1 MKKNNSKTWIN
12 CCYTTF
18 FNVNPKGIKLK
29 TRLWWFSVAM
39 ISLSGCSPPTPPIP
53 QEGDIATWRA
63 AKLIV
68 RAELGQRRTHVVKS
82 EKYDNRLHAPAYEK
96 FIGQFPIDYV
106 PKQFPRMA
114 QQEFDTFVNTKR
126 PTHVYKRY
134 FIEFYLMLNGAT
146 SEATDNM
153 GYKNESMD
161 DPNQVRVIVKSGYK
175 RGLRTTT
182 GGMRREALN
191 SRERFEIDFFPR
203 LDISTKKTEYGMD
216 CYGSSRSKTCFGES
230 EHPLVS
236 GFFFTKSAY
245 PERNIRIQYQ
255 EFIYGGIKVEAFTDR
270 KNFRHIK
277 EIDTAIWRLLDAW
290 NVAPLPTNNHF

>member
-1 MKKNNSKTWIN
+1 MNYR
-12 CCYTTF
+12 YTTF
-18 FNVNPKGIKLK
+18 SNVNSKGIKLK
-29 TRLWWFSVAM
+29 ATLWWLSIAM
-39 ISLSGCSPPTPPIP
+39 VSLSGCGPSIP
-53 QEGDIATWRA
+53 QEGDVATWRA

-68 RAELGQRRTHVVKS
+68 RAELGQRRTHVVKN
-82 EKYDNRLHAPAYEK
+82 EKYDSRLYAPAFEK

-106 PKQFPRMA
+106 PEPFPRLT
-114 QQEFDTFVNTKR
+114 QQEFDTFVNTKKPR
-126 PTHVYKRY
+126 HFYKRY

-175 RGLRTTT
+175 RGPRTTT
-182 GGMRREALN
+182 GGVRREALN
-191 SRERFEIDFFPR
+191 SRERFEIDFLPR

-216 CYGSSRSKTCFGES
+216 CYVSGRSKTCFGES

-236 GFFFTKSAY
+236 GFFFTKSVY

-255 EFIYGGIKVEAFTDR
+255 EFIYGGIKAEAFTDR

-290 NVAPLPTNNHF
+290 NVAPLPVDAE